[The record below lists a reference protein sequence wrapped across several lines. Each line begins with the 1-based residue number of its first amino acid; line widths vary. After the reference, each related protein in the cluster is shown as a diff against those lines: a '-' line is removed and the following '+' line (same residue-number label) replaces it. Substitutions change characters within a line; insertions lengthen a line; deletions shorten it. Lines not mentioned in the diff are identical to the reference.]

1 MLSGQR
7 ILASTASNAVLII
20 RILAGWV
27 FLSEGM
33 QKLLFPESLG
43 AGRFS
48 KIGIPLPSFSAPF
61 VGVIDIVFGVLII
74 IGLLTR
80 ISTIPLLID
89 ICVAIGTTKIP
100 ILMAKG
106 IWAAAHESR
115 TDVSMLL
122 ALVFLLIVGAGP
134 WSMDAILLRIMAH
147 PASFARE

>member
-61 VGVIDIVFGVLII
+61 VGVIEIVFGVLII

-115 TDVSMLL
+115 TDISMLL

-147 PASFARE
+147 PSSSARE

>member
-43 AGRFS
+43 VGRFS

-61 VGVIDIVFGVLII
+61 VGVIEIVFGVLII

-115 TDVSMLL
+115 TDISMLL

-147 PASFARE
+147 PSSSARE

>member
-61 VGVIDIVFGVLII
+61 VGVIEIVFGVLII
-74 IGLLTR
+74 IGLITR

-89 ICVAIGTTKIP
+89 I
-100 ILMAKG
+100 
-106 IWAAAHESR
+106 
-115 TDVSMLL
+115 
-122 ALVFLLIVGAGP
+122 
-134 WSMDAILLRIMAH
+134 
-147 PASFARE
+147 

>member
-43 AGRFS
+43 VGRFS

-61 VGVIDIVFGVLII
+61 VGVIEIVFGVLII

-147 PASFARE
+147 PSSSARE